1 MTTVEDIE
9 RQQRRRR
16 LFFRLFLLMLLA
28 LLCVFIG
35 WIISQIGYKEL
46 QTSLGLLSSPSA
58 STVNAVIFQ
67 PGITAL

>member
-9 RQQRRRR
+9 RQQRWRRII
-16 LFFRLFLLMLLA
+16 FRSVLLLLLA

-46 QTSLGLLSSPSA
+46 HSSLGHLIPPSA
-58 STVNAVIFQ
+58 RAVDAIIF
-67 PGITAL
+67 PLGTAAL